1 MDRIERGLQG
11 LPIKDQRTAHEALSV
26 LQPYMNRVLGPG
38 CGEAIRR
45 MLSEP
50 KYDIRTSNK
59 NKNKHLT
66 NLTIIISG
74 LSISLLIGFSLL
86 EHLYLFVVVATRS
99 NDSFTAVDLV

>member
-1 MDRIERGLQG
+1 MI
-11 LPIKDQRTAHEALSV
+11 
-26 LQPYMNRVLGPG
+26 YVLGPG

-45 MLSEP
+45 MLAEP

-66 NLTIIISG
+66 NLTIPDMTIKYLSEATDHQLTRLPYSVGG
-74 LSISLLIGFSLL
+74 LSISLLIGFTLL